1 MSTLNVNTINA
12 ATSGQGVAV
21 DVKNPRSFRNLI
33 INGAMNVAQR
43 GTSGSG
49 AYGYYSVD
57 RWYNFNNGLNE
68 NPTIAQADVAS
79 STSPYNLGFR
89 KSLKVTNGNQ
99 TGGAGAADQTFIS
112 TTLEA
117 QEIANCGW
125 NYTSTSSYITLS
137 FWVKASVAQT
147 YYGYLKAPDGSNY
160 IYPYSFALSANTW
173 TKITK
178 SIPGNAN
185 LQFDNNANAGLEVGI
200 YLFLGTDLTA
210 SSGSSDTWA
219 AYSSGTTR
227 TLDQTSTWYTT
238 NDATFEITGVQLEVG
253 SYATDFE
260 HRSYGDELARCQRYF
275 QIQAGDSDAYIEAG
289 KGQGTASVDAGH
301 SLAVPLRASPSVTLG
316 SNRVFRHDG
325 YSDSTATPTV
335 LQWNDKSPMSSVI
348 AFNLSGHSSITSNYV
363 CGWCPKAANLK
374 LDSEL

>member
-12 ATSGQGVAV
+12 ATSGQAVAV
-21 DVKNPRSFRNLI
+21 DISNPRSFRNLI
-33 INGAMNVAQR
+33 INGSMICSQR

-99 TGGAGAADQTFIS
+99 TGGAGTSDQTFIS

-210 SSGSSDTWA
+210 SSASSDTWA
-219 AYSSGTTR
+219 AYSGGTTR
-227 TLDQTSTWYTT
+227 TLDHTSTWYTT
-238 NDATFEITGVQLEVG
+238 NDATFEMTGVQLEVG

-260 HRSYGDELARCQRYF
+260 HRSYGEELARCQRYY
-275 QIQAGDSDAYIEAG
+275 QNSYAEGNVPGSSNSSDNAINLLSWADG
-289 KGQGTASVDAGH
+289 NVQGFTFMGRM
-301 SLAVPLRASPSVTLG
+301 RASPDVILRSA
-316 SNRVFRHDG
+316 N
-325 YSDSTATPTV
+325 ATTV
-335 LQWNDKSPMSSVI
+335 
-348 AFNLSGHSSITSNYV
+348 AR
-363 CGWCPKAANLK
+363 
-374 LDSEL
+374 LDSSGTDRVATAQHINQHHVKYIAVTSGAGNSWASVCYELNAEL

>member
-1 MSTLNVNTINA
+1 M
-12 ATSGQGVAV
+12 G
-21 DVKNPRSFRNLI
+21 
-33 INGAMNVAQR
+33 
-43 GTSGSG
+43 
-49 AYGYYSVD
+49 
-57 RWYNFNNGLNE
+57 
-68 NPTIAQADVAS
+68 
-79 STSPYNLGFR
+79 
-89 KSLKVTNGNQ
+89 
-99 TGGAGAADQTFIS
+99 IS

-260 HRSYGDELARCQRYF
+260 HRSYGAELARCERYYKMF
-275 QIQAGDSDAYIEAG
+275 
-289 KGQGTASVDAGH
+289 
-301 SLAVPLRASPSVTLG
+301 PST
-316 SNRVFRHDG
+316 NFDG
-325 YSDSTATPTV
+325 YTPIANGYCSSTSRLQCCLTFNPMRAIPTV
-335 LQWNDKSPMSSVI
+335 TFTGDFRILHGDEAHDVTSHDTANDGNNTVLLRMNNSSSSLNKRSGGVLTQKNDLT
-348 AFNLSGHSSITSNYV
+348 AKVMLS
-363 CGWCPKAANLK
+363 A
-374 LDSEL
+374 EL